1 MTFTYYIGLSNFCLW
16 IQNIWSGTN
25 SIGHFSTDIDIFFSE
40 LKSQNI
46 LEETLCEIGSATKTL
61 NKRSEETALVLGERD
76 ISKKKTRDSI
86 SRGQRVRGN
95 VILKRE
101 SFSILKKTVFDS
113 KCRVACSDSVH
124 WKKRIDQPSSIEG

>member
-46 LEETLCEIGSATKTL
+46 LEETLCELGSATKTL
-61 NKRSEETALVLGERD
+61 KRSEETTLVLGERD
-76 ISKKKTRDSI
+76 ISKENER
-86 SRGQRVRGN
+86 QY
-95 VILKRE
+95 LKGA
-101 SFSILKKTVFDS
+101 T
-113 KCRVACSDSVH
+113 
-124 WKKRIDQPSSIEG
+124 G